1 VRGTHATA
9 REIRLRRKRAAM
21 VERRPRIVAAFYLI
35 VLTSDSWKKMLDEYG
50 EEGKGIIFCYHVYP
64 SSGTITSLSVT
75 WVNPKRYSHA
85 LLACLTRGRLTQP
98 VHSHRDMHYTL
109 HIVLKLRLHIK
120 SSALTDMLSSAISK
134 TASSSFLWTS
144 AKSVLSM
151 HSERRRVYGESFSR

>member
-1 VRGTHATA
+1 MRGTHATA

-85 LLACLTRGRLTQP
+85 LLACLTRDA

-109 HIVLKLRLHIK
+109 HKVLKLRLHIK